1 MARLRARLPAAAAV
15 LTVAAASGL
24 AAGPVGAVH
33 ESYHG
38 PFLGTTSQGKRLLMR
53 VNSHTRVGIRVS
65 WRATCGS
72 GQVSRTTRLRNV
84 AVDSRGRFFKRNGR
98 GVGVRGKI
106 GFNAMGDPVFPE
118 PFSFANNEAKGRVRA
133 VVDVPGRGRC
143 RSGAVTWDAS
153 R

>member
-1 MARLRARLPAAAAV
+1 
-15 LTVAAASGL
+15 
-24 AAGPVGAVH
+24 VGAVH
-33 ESYHG
+33 ETYHEA
-38 PFLGTTSQGKRLLMR
+38 FRGTTSQDRQFFMR
-53 VNSHTRVGIRVS
+53 VNSHTRVGIRVR
-65 WRATCGS
+65 WRATCTS
-72 GQVSRTTRLRNV
+72 GAVSGTTRLRNV
-84 AVDSRGRFFKRNGR
+84 AVDSQGRFFKRNGR

-143 RSGAVTWDAS
+143 RSGVVTWDAS